1 MSELDEVLITKLIL
15 DAFKEDF
22 FKSLDLDVAIVGAG
36 PSGVTAAY
44 YLAKSGVNVAIFER
58 NLYVGGGMWGGGI
71 LFPRIVVQEVAK
83 QVAEEMGVPLRKAAE
98 GYYVADSVE
107 SVARCTI
114 TALSA
119 GAKIWIGFSV
129 EDVMIKPYN
138 NGYRVCGLVINWS
151 AVELAGL
158 HVDPVTVR
166 SRVVIDA
173 TGHEASIARKLV
185 DKLPGAVLPTDTGG
199 VVGELPMWAEAGERA
214 VVENTKEVF
223 PGLIVAGMAANA
235 VFGSPRMGP
244 IFGGMFLSGKKA
256 AEEAMRL
263 LEKYK

>member
-1 MSELDEVLITKLIL
+1 VPELDEVLITKLIL
-15 DAFKEDF
+15 DAFTEDF
-22 FKSLDLDVAIVGAG
+22 SKSLDLDVAIVGAG

-71 LFPRIVVQEVAK
+71 LFPRIVVQEAAK
-83 QVAEEMGVPLRKAAE
+83 RVAEEMGVPLRKAAE

-107 SVARCTI
+107 SVARCTT

-129 EDVMIKPYN
+129 EDVMIRPYN
-138 NGYRVCGLVINWS
+138 NSYRVCGLVINWS

-166 SRVVIDA
+166 S
-173 TGHEASIARKLV
+173 
-185 DKLPGAVLPTDTGG
+185 
-199 VVGELPMWAEAGERA
+199 
-214 VVENTKEVF
+214 
-223 PGLIVAGMAANA
+223 
-235 VFGSPRMGP
+235 
-244 IFGGMFLSGKKA
+244 
-256 AEEAMRL
+256 
-263 LEKYK
+263 